1 MDQFD
6 LLDRILELKMLLSKA
21 ESNRDW
27 VERERLSAELEKT
40 KKQLKEEKNK

>member
-1 MDQFD
+1 MNQFD

-21 ESNRDW
+21 ESDRDW
-27 VERERLSAELEKT
+27 VERARLSTELEKT